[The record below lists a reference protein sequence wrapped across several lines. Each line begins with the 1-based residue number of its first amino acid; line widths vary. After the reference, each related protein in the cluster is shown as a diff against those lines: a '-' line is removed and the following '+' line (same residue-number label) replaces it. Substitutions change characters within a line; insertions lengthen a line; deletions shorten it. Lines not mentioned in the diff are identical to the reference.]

1 LLDQENPSKEA
12 PIHWAV
18 LKNNYGIVKSLIREH
33 RALSREEGDDFTGAL
48 DLENINQ
55 QTPFF
60 VATIKGFLDIAELL
74 TADGM
79 SRIDARDLVRTS

>member
-1 LLDQENPSKEA
+1 MKG
-12 PIHWAV
+12 V
-18 LKNNYGIVKSLIREH
+18 
-33 RALSREEGDDFTGAL
+33 L

-74 TADGM
+74 IADGM